1 METEG
6 IEASGQGERGL
17 ATATTM
23 TIPFHRLYSTH
34 VCQRVD
40 SIIRNKSANMR
51 AITSVLDTLEQT
63 HVVGS
68 LVDILV
74 REEIGYCTAAD
85 QVEGDRLGLVR
96 LDNQPVR
103 AQSC

>member
-1 METEG
+1 M
-6 IEASGQGERGL
+6 I
-17 ATATTM
+17 
-23 TIPFHRLYSTH
+23 IPFHRLYSTY

-51 AITSVLDTLEQT
+51 AITSVLDTPEQT
-63 HVVGS
+63 HAVGS

-74 REEIGYCTAAD
+74 REVIGYCTAAG
-85 QVEGDRLGLVR
+85 QVEVDKFGLVR

-103 AQSC
+103 ARLC